1 MILLCSLNHLITFF
15 FIHCH
20 WFLAKDVFSCICSCY
35 CDLFMKFCRTCYN
48 HRINIFIFH
57 NVKIFFV
64 KKIYSQLFCCIL
76 CHITYR
82 ITNCDDLTSW
92 YTSCKIMPMY
102 HTCTTRTNQT
112 NLYFILHVEPS
123 PFLFL
128 IIIFFNNC
136 YSCTC
141 S

>member
-20 WFLAKDVFSCICSCY
+20 WFLAKDVRFLHLQLRTVISLS
-35 CDLFMKFCRTCYN
+35 KFCRTCYN

-82 ITNCDDLTSW
+82 ITNCDDLTSTVHFLQN
-92 YTSCKIMPMY
+92 YAPCIIPARPEPIRQTFTSSFM
-102 HTCTTRTNQT
+102 
-112 NLYFILHVEPS
+112 
-123 PFLFL
+123 
-128 IIIFFNNC
+128 
-136 YSCTC
+136 
-141 S
+141 